1 MMHRLTLL
9 LVCLSAGTQGFGQA
23 PPGQSADY
31 KKEAERLQYLMAAH
45 RMALKSRELSA
56 LDKSLQALLA
66 QQAYVFH
73 SRSRGYAYDHSIY
86 LGLYSAMRSFDAA
99 ETMPLYGHK
108 SGGVRTLVTHPS
120 QDYILSGGGDGRI
133 LKWVYSDKQWKAE
146 TLVDQRPEVNVH
158 SLEFSPDGRWLV
170 SAGNATVKGGGNYA
184 ELYDLTAPGTAPK
197 RIADY
202 KGTIEDL
209 TFTPDSHGFYARDNA
224 GHSIRYAE
232 VVSTVATEVV
242 ATQEKLHAIA
252 LSPDGATLAGVTDA
266 GNLLLWNIPRGYA
279 PQTIFTNKI
288 SLNALTFSPSGANL
302 IFGDSKGILRA
313 LQLSDN
319 RIMSTLTGHVG
330 PIDQIVFSHSGKFM
344 ATCSKDKTVRLWNL
358 DNLSEYPLVLDD
370 HGDWVWS
377 AAFTHDD
384 RQLLVG
390 LHGIAIT
397 LKSWPTDVDA
407 LSKSL
412 CGYVSRNLTR
422 AEWELYVGNHLPY
435 EQTCPNI
442 KK

>member
-1 MMHRLTLL
+1 MLRRLAFI
-9 LVCLSAGTQGFGQA
+9 LVCLSTGLRGFGQA
-23 PPGQSADY
+23 PPGQSTDY
-31 KKEAERLQYLMAAH
+31 KKEAERLHYLMAAH
-45 RMALKSRELSA
+45 RMALKSRELFA

-86 LGLYSAMRSFDAA
+86 SGLYSAMRSFHAA

-108 SGGVRTLVTHPS
+108 SGGVRTLVTHPA

-146 TLVDQRPEVNVH
+146 TLVDQRADINVH
-158 SLEFSPDGRWLV
+158 SIDISPDGRWMI
-170 SAGNATVKGGGNYA
+170 SAGNASVKGGGNYV
-184 ELYDLTAPGTAPK
+184 ELYDLNAPGNAPK
-197 RIADY
+197 KIADY

-209 TFTPDSHGFYARDNA
+209 TFTPDSHGFYARDNS

-242 ATQEKLHAIA
+242 ATKEKVHGIA
-252 LSPDGATLAGVTDA
+252 LSPDGATLSGVTDA
-266 GNLLLWNIPRGYA
+266 GAVLLWTIPRGYSS
-279 PQTIFTNKI
+279 QTLYTNKV
-288 SLNALTFSPSGANL
+288 SLNALAFSPAGDYVM
-302 IFGDSKGILRA
+302 FGDSQGIVRSLRLA
-313 LQLSDN
+313 DN
-319 RIMSTLTGHVG
+319 KVVSALTGHVG

-358 DNLSEYPLVLDD
+358 DNLSEFPLVLDD
-370 HGDWVWS
+370 HVDWVWS
-377 AAFTHDD
+377 AAFTQDD
-384 RQLLVG
+384 RQLLAG
-390 LHGIAIT
+390 LHGVAIT
-397 LKSWPTDVDA
+397 LKSWSTNMEA
-407 LSKSL
+407 MSNSL
-412 CGYVSRNLTR
+412 CSYAGRNLTQ

-442 KK
+442 KQ